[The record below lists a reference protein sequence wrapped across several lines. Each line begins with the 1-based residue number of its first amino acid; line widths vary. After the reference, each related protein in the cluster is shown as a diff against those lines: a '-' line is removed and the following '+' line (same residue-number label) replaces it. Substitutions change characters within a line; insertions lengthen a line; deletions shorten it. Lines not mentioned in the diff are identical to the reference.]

1 MIVFHYTHLKA
12 GISILQDTF
21 LEVPEVLN
29 NNLKPAIW
37 FSKQNKYEPSVLK
50 NNNSF
55 EDQLKTIGCMRFVYD
70 DTKELISWE
79 EYKNMLGLDRMKIE
93 NIESNYYENGYMPT
107 DWFCSLNNIS
117 LKQLESIE
125 VYTDKWDWAV
135 EDNIQ
140 IAIKN
145 ARSIN

>member
-55 EDQLKTIGCMRFVYD
+55 EDQLKTIGCMRFVYH

-79 EYKNMLGLDRMKIE
+79 EYKNMIGLDKMKIE
-93 NIESNYYENGYMPT
+93 NRARRVVTEVIIVLERV
-107 DWFCSLNNIS
+107 SLTEIS
-117 LKQLESIE
+117 
-125 VYTDKWDWAV
+125 
-135 EDNIQ
+135 
-140 IAIKN
+140 AI
-145 ARSIN
+145 